1 MRSNRAL
8 LRALGLI
15 LVTVLAVALA
25 ACGDD
30 GGDDP
35 EPTTTTEEEETTDDS
50 TAEEEE
56 DEDVFQ
62 GGGDDDDEGD
72 DDEEMGGGGDE
83 QSTFA
88 DDIEEQVEAQIDVP
102 PGEPYTDFA
111 YVDNDDFSLE
121 VSVPV
126 EWSDVNGQTIDTED
140 EVGPQVSA
148 STDLDEF
155 FSNFDVPGMTFHAS
169 FVAALDTSQAAE
181 SPNYTY
187 PDSCDYLPTEP
198 LELEDDY
205 YFGHVAIGLDCAG
218 TTTDFVTI
226 AADRDGGSNAV
237 VILQVQLV
245 TDADLEALSEILSTF
260 LVSAPG

>member
-35 EPTTTTEEEETTDDS
+35 ETTTTTEEEETTDDS
-50 TAEEEE
+50 TAEEGE
-56 DEDVFQ
+56 DDDVFQ
-62 GGGDDDDEGD
+62 GSGDEEEGE
-72 DDEEMGGGGDE
+72 DEEMGGGGDE

-88 DDIEEQVEAQIDVP
+88 DDIEDQVEAEIDLP
-102 PGEPYTDFA
+102 SGTPYSGFSTIQN
-111 YVDNDDFSLE
+111 NDGTLT
-121 VSVPV
+121 VSVPD
-126 EWSDVNGQTIDTED
+126 EWDDVNGSNIDTED
-140 EVGPQVSA
+140 EVGPAVSA
-148 STDLDEF
+148 STDLQQYN
-155 FSNFDVPGMTFHAS
+155 SGFDVPGMLFHAS
-169 FVAALDTSQAAE
+169 FVAALDTSEAAE
-181 SPNYTY
+181 QYGTSY
-187 PDSCDYLPTEP
+187 DCDYLPIEP

-205 YFGHVAIGLDCAG
+205 YFGHVSIGLDCAG

-226 AADRDGGSNAV
+226 AADKDGASNAV

-245 TDADLEALSEILSTF
+245 TDADLEALSEILNTF
-260 LVSAPG
+260 LVSRPG